1 MKGKEN
7 LVFVVAALIVG
18 ILIGVIF
25 SNLGGNK
32 NSQMT
37 ASGQGSTSAPPP
49 MIDYQQN
56 IKVLLDVVAKEP
68 GNHNAWVQL
77 GNNYFDS
84 NQPVQAVD
92 AYAKALELEPN
103 DPDVLTDQGI
113 MFRTLGWFDKAI
125 ENFETANKINPQHAQ
140 SLFNLG
146 LTYMQDLK
154 DFDNAAK
161 AWEKYLAVNPT
172 GPAADQ
178 VRSQLEELKNH
189 PPLESK

>member
-32 NSQMT
+32 GSQMT
-37 ASGQGSTSAPPP
+37 TTSQGSAPPP
-49 MIDYQQN
+49 MVDHQQN
-56 IKVLLDVVAKEP
+56 IKVLLDVVAKDP
-68 GNHNAWVQL
+68 ANRNAWVQL
-77 GNNYFDS
+77 GNSYFDT

-92 AYAKALELEPN
+92 AYAKALELDPN
-103 DPDVLTDQGI
+103 DPDVLTDQGV

-154 DFDNAAK
+154 DFGNAAK
-161 AWEKYLAVNPT
+161 AWEKYLALNPT

-178 VRSQLEELKNH
+178 VRSQLEAIKNH
-189 PPLESK
+189 PPMENK